1 MTEEQMRDLLAR
13 VVPEAPDSVADP
25 APVVRAARRQRRL
38 ATTVVAGAAALVVLG
53 SVLGVQALRDDDAPD
68 FVDQPAQISD
78 PYAALP
84 CGADDQPWDDGAL
97 PNLDGVVAVRHCTRP
112 SDEGFPTAVGPA
124 DALVVD
130 LDAFAETVREIPA
143 ADPARCAAVS
153 VAPVENQALF
163 QFATGEVIGV
173 RTGSCDDV
181 EIEGRV
187 VDGNSLLQALLAA
200 LGDQRDAYDYTT
212 SLPAPE
218 VDWCGTHRGMSPA
231 APASEHLVAA
241 TWCGPNSPKKGGV
254 VLDAATVARL
264 DAAWRSA
271 EPSDP
276 DDLIDC
282 GDFAGGSGELI
293 LARTDRGDVVT
304 LTDQGCDKLGFSPP
318 TSDTGLGVSGGTL
331 SLDFSI
337 EDLAAGYWSE

>member
-1 MTEEQMRDLLAR
+1 MTEEQLRDILAR
-13 VVPEAPDSVADP
+13 AVPEPPDTVADA
-25 APVVRAARRQRRL
+25 APVVRAARRQRRIVS
-38 ATTVVAGAAALVVLG
+38 TVVAGAAALAVIG
-53 SVLGVQALRDDDAPD
+53 SVLGVQALREDDGSN
-68 FVDQPAQISD
+68 FVEQPAQISD

-84 CGADDQPWDDGAL
+84 CGADDQPWDEGAL
-97 PNLDGVVAVRHCTRP
+97 PNLDGVVAVRYCTWPPAYVP
-112 SDEGFPTAVGPA
+112 SDEGFPTVVGPA

-181 EIEGRV
+181 EVEGRV
-187 VDGNSLLQALLAA
+187 IDGNSLVQALFAA
-200 LGDQRDAYDYTT
+200 LRDQRDGHDYTT
-212 SLPAPE
+212 SLPAPNVE
-218 VDWCGTHRGMSPA
+218 WCGTHGGVGPA
-231 APASEHLVAA
+231 EPGGEHLVAA
-241 TWCGPNSPKKGGV
+241 TWCGPNSPTKGGV
-254 VLDAATVARL
+254 VLDDAVVARL

-276 DDLIDC
+276 DDLVEC
-282 GDFAGGSGELI
+282 GDFAGGSGEHI

-304 LTDQGCDKLGFSPP
+304 LSDQGCDKLAFSPAIGN
-318 TSDTGLGVSGGTL
+318 TGSGVSTGTL
-331 SLDFSI
+331 ALDFAI
-337 EDLAAGYWSE
+337 DDLRD